1 MKYLLILITC
11 LISLVSAHE
20 SLDQITQSLAQDGI
34 IKAHFQQHK
43 SMAGL
48 PKPLLSSGELILW
61 QGNGIL
67 WSTQTPFPNRILL
80 SKAGIFRMD
89 GDKKHPLIKG
99 QSQDQFVL
107 DLLSKVL
114 SGSFSQIHEFNVDVL
129 SAKGAKIWKI
139 KLTASGG
146 IAKFLTSITIEGERF
161 INHITIQRANG
172 DQDQI
177 FLTQH
182 TLETYLA
189 DDIRKLFDE

>member
-1 MKYLLILITC
+1 MRYLLILMTC

-20 SLDQITQSLAQDGI
+20 SLDQITQSIAQDGI
-34 IKAHFQQHK
+34 IKAHFQQQK

-61 QGNGIL
+61 QGKGIL
-67 WSTQTPFPNRILL
+67 WSTQIPFPNRILL

-89 GDKKHPLIKG
+89 GPKKHPLMKG

-107 DLLSKVL
+107 NLLSKVL

-129 SAKGAKIWKI
+129 SAKGAKTWKI

-177 FLTQH
+177 CLTQH
-182 TLETYLA
+182 TLETSIA